1 MEKKIN
7 SQEVY
12 KGKIIR
18 VVKDEVELDDGSRS
32 FREVV
37 YHNGGVCIGLK
48 HDNKYFMVK
57 QYRYAIGKE
66 MFEFPAGKI
75 ELNEEP
81 DKAIER
87 EAIEETG
94 YSVKNIIKF
103 PYIIPTCGYDNEKIY
118 LYYGETDQKLGQHLD
133 VDERID
139 LYKFTYKEIEEMI
152 KKGEIDDS
160 KTIAL
165 MYQLKLNGLE

>member
-1 MEKKIN
+1 MEKRIN

-37 YHNGGVCIGLK
+37 YHNGGVCIALK
-48 HDNKYFMVK
+48 HEDKYFMVK

-66 MFEFPAGKI
+66 MYEFPAGKI
-75 ELNEEP
+75 ELNEQP
-81 DKAIER
+81 DRAIER

-94 YSVKNIIKF
+94 YSAKNIIKF
-103 PYIIPTCGYDNEKIY
+103 PYIIPTCGYDSEKIY
-118 LYYGETDQKLGQHLD
+118 LYYGETDKQLGQHLD
-133 VDERID
+133 IDERID
-139 LYKFTYKEIEEMI
+139 LFKFTYKQIEEMI
-152 KKGEIDDS
+152 KNGEIDDS

>member
-48 HDNKYFMVK
+48 YVFSLLTLDKV
-57 QYRYAIGKE
+57 
-66 MFEFPAGKI
+66 MF
-75 ELNEEP
+75 
-81 DKAIER
+81 
-87 EAIEETG
+87 
-94 YSVKNIIKF
+94 
-103 PYIIPTCGYDNEKIY
+103 
-118 LYYGETDQKLGQHLD
+118 
-133 VDERID
+133 
-139 LYKFTYKEIEEMI
+139 
-152 KKGEIDDS
+152 
-160 KTIAL
+160 
-165 MYQLKLNGLE
+165 